1 LYPATLPEG
10 RGVKLIA
17 TKSAEGYP
25 RDCSVYTMELA
36 GNTFGATNVDGKSQR
51 ITRAS
56 AGIVTIRQPPLV

>member
-1 LYPATLPEG
+1 M
-10 RGVKLIA
+10 KLIA